1 MSPPEP
7 STSIRAHLCGRCHSV
22 NLHISHNGS
31 NLAPIEEALLRSFGI
46 DERNY
51 SHSLFWHFRAEHCQ
65 VQRPFA
71 DLARVAVCAPE
82 VLRRESLRVH
92 VCRMVK
98 VVPGPDCLAV
108 GGGVVGSVAAGLAVA
123 SGGGAGSGGAGGGD
137 TVAGGS
143 GGVLGGGTIVVGQ
156 AEADQ
161 VDGGTEPPVDEE
173 TGGPGDKTTV
183 GRERVVSEGETAVAS
198 ADAATTGR
206 ATTGSNGKT
215 TASNAD
221 STAPGESAEVID
233 EDAESDEDADEPADR
248 RRDHAA
254 QPESSGTIATSSS
267 SEADGSTS
275 QSVASNSS
283 ESPPPG
289 PSPSLSE
296 NSATADE
303 IAFRLKWCPE
313 TCQQLGLT
321 PHTFSNIRTLLDTSL
336 VNIREHIRDEI
347 VRVLQAI
354 LQDIPRFRDHFRETV
369 DIRYRAVVDIHSG
382 GHNVVDLEDHS
393 YGGRFTAVSDLFVDP
408 DTAPRSVNITI
419 TLLLDD
425 GSDSSP
431 AAKKRKM
438 SKVSAETFNFD
449 QLVQSTQDGVNP
461 GRRFVRLGEVSKR
474 KRSEPDDIAEE
485 YPILAEIDSQRNE
498 PTSLWQT
505 RAWDLDKDCIG
516 GFELCKKSLRF
527 SRGLLWFNG
536 YHGVKSK
543 SQLEER
549 YAAQIPTDPRLPFLP
564 PLTFN
569 AVDPDEYDPPL
580 GTGVINK
587 YGVVVVVRFV
597 SHLPKAENE
606 RLAFHKNF
614 QIVVGDSDDYESI
627 AKEVNTELK
636 NADETKRLFRIE
648 YEDRWQGQL
657 WAMPNEPA
665 PRTLFRFQPSGSD
678 EASLV
683 KRFMSSRTLKR
694 KYGGSKLYM
703 EAHLWEV

>member
-1 MSPPEP
+1 
-7 STSIRAHLCGRCHSV
+7 
-22 NLHISHNGS
+22 
-31 NLAPIEEALLRSFGI
+31 
-46 DERNY
+46 
-51 SHSLFWHFRAEHCQ
+51 
-65 VQRPFA
+65 
-71 DLARVAVCAPE
+71 
-82 VLRRESLRVH
+82 
-92 VCRMVK
+92 MVK

-369 DIRYRAVVDIHSG
+369 DIRYRTVVDIHSG

-393 YGGRFTAVSDLFVDP
+393 Y
-408 DTAPRSVNITI
+408 
-419 TLLLDD
+419 
-425 GSDSSP
+425 
-431 AAKKRKM
+431 
-438 SKVSAETFNFD
+438 
-449 QLVQSTQDGVNP
+449 
-461 GRRFVRLGEVSKR
+461 
-474 KRSEPDDIAEE
+474 
-485 YPILAEIDSQRNE
+485 
-498 PTSLWQT
+498 
-505 RAWDLDKDCIG
+505 
-516 GFELCKKSLRF
+516 
-527 SRGLLWFNG
+527 
-536 YHGVKSK
+536 
-543 SQLEER
+543 
-549 YAAQIPTDPRLPFLP
+549 
-564 PLTFN
+564 
-569 AVDPDEYDPPL
+569 
-580 GTGVINK
+580 
-587 YGVVVVVRFV
+587 
-597 SHLPKAENE
+597 
-606 RLAFHKNF
+606 
-614 QIVVGDSDDYESI
+614 
-627 AKEVNTELK
+627 
-636 NADETKRLFRIE
+636 
-648 YEDRWQGQL
+648 
-657 WAMPNEPA
+657 
-665 PRTLFRFQPSGSD
+665 
-678 EASLV
+678 
-683 KRFMSSRTLKR
+683 
-694 KYGGSKLYM
+694 
-703 EAHLWEV
+703 